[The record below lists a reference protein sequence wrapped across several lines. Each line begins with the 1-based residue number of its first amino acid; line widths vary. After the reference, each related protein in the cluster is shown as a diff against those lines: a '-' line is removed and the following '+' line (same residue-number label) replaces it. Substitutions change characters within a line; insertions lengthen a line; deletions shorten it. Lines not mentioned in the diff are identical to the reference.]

1 MRAASQRRL
10 TPVLALA
17 AAIPG
22 TLLMALLFGAGTGVH
37 WNPPRAAAPL
47 PPARSGA
54 ALPAPQPLKQ
64 YALVWQKP
72 LFSPDRHPTAFAA
85 DGSSLGDLELTGV
98 IITPTLR
105 MALLRQKKGDT
116 QLQIRQGSGLP
127 DGSWTLAEVRPRAA
141 LFDTPSGRIE
151 LKLPAGAPITEPKP
165 DTPHGAPGA
174 AEMRQLPGGG
184 ASSGPEEPHNPA
196 PAATLPVKP
205 AEGSMRMGLGP
216 QNGRTERARQS
227 QAALQAERLRQL
239 KAVIQKRRAEQAVSA
254 QEGAH

>member
-1 MRAASQRRL
+1 VRAASQRRL

-17 AAIPG
+17 AAVPG
-22 TLLMALLFGAGTGVH
+22 ALLMVLLFGAGTGVH
-37 WNPPRAAAPL
+37 WNPPRPTAPL
-47 PPARSGA
+47 PPARDGA
-54 ALPAPQPLKQ
+54 ALPAPHPLKQ

-72 LFSPDRHPTAFAA
+72 LFSPDRHPTARAA

-105 MALLRQKKGDT
+105 MALLRQKKCDT
-116 QLQIRQGSGLP
+116 ELQIREGAGLP

-151 LKLPAGAPITEPKP
+151 LKLPSGAPITEPKA
-165 DTPHGAPGA
+165 DAPHAAPGA

-184 ASSGPEEPHNPA
+184 ASAGPEEPHNPA
-196 PAATLPVKP
+196 AAVSPVMPAD
-205 AEGSMRMGLGP
+205 GSQRMGLGP
-216 QNGRTERARQS
+216 QRSREQRPRQS

-239 KAVIQKRRAEQAVSA
+239 KADIQKRRAEQAASA